1 MHNISRYFDHTR
13 KQIYFNIMY
22 KNTYKC
28 ILQVKH
34 KNNYVDQ
41 DAYNIISGN
50 MLQQRNKNTHK

>member
-1 MHNISRYFDHTR
+1 
-13 KQIYFNIMY
+13 MY